1 MKLTWKASIGIAVA
15 GLAVVAWLAPASSA
29 APVPVSVLDSG
40 VPFNRIVDAG
50 RPGFPTPGD
59 EIIEVHDLLDPADE
73 TTVVGRALTHIEVLK
88 PIHGGEDLL
97 FAIDCTIQLAD
108 GSITF
113 YGGDRLGR
121 IAEGITLPVNGGT
134 GVYAGASGTVT
145 AVHRDVAG
153 ADGALLTF
161 ELDI

>member
-1 MKLTWKASIGIAVA
+1 MKRMWKASIPLAVA
-15 GLAVVAWLAPASSA
+15 GVAIVAWLAPASSA
-29 APVPVSVLDSG
+29 APVSVEVLDSG

-88 PIHGGEDLL
+88 PLQGGEDLL

-113 YGGDRLGR
+113 YGGDRLGL

-134 GVYAGASGTVT
+134 GAYAGASGTVT

-153 ADGALLTF
+153 NDGALLTF
-161 ELDI
+161 DLDI